1 MRRARFFAS
10 LRSAQND
17 MRRHAQAQE
26 RGQEAIAAV
35 LRYGSLASTV
45 VMALGL
51 ALMLFRKTA
60 GPLPA
65 YHRIRLAQLFPR
77 LIRLDAAAV
86 TECGILLLLLTPIF
100 RIIVAAVAF
109 ALERDFKYV
118 AISLGVLAVV
128 LVSIG

>member
-1 MRRARFFAS
+1 MPKLS
-10 LRSAQND
+10 
-17 MRRHAQAQE
+17 QE

-35 LRYGSLASTV
+35 LRYGSLAATV
-45 VMALGL
+45 VMSLGL
-51 ALMLFRKTA
+51 ALLLFRGTA

-100 RIIVAAVAF
+100 RIIVAAFAF

-118 AISLGVLAVV
+118 AISLGVLAMV
-128 LVSIG
+128 LVSIGFAVG

>member
-1 MRRARFFAS
+1 MTRLS
-10 LRSAQND
+10 E
-17 MRRHAQAQE
+17 E

-35 LRYGSLASTV
+35 LRYGSLAATV

-51 ALMLFRKTA
+51 ALMLFRGTA
-60 GPLPA
+60 GSLPA
-65 YHRIRLAQLFPR
+65 YHRIRL
-77 LIRLDAAAV
+77 DDAAV

-128 LVSIG
+128 LVSIGFAVR

>member
-1 MRRARFFAS
+1 MARLS
-10 LRSAQND
+10 E
-17 MRRHAQAQE
+17 E

-35 LRYGSLASTV
+35 LRYGSLAATL

-51 ALMLFRKTA
+51 ALMLARGT
-60 GPLPA
+60 GGSLPA
-65 YHRIRLAQLFPR
+65 YHRAQLLPR

-128 LVSIG
+128 LVSIGFAVG